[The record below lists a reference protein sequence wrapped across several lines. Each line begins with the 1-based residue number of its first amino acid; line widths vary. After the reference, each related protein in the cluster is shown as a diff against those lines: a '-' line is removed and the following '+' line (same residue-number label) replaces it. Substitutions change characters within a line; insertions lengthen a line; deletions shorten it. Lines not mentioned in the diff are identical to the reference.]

1 MPSPGDPYTAP
12 VSKVDYELVRAF
24 VVGAVP
30 HPVVVSGK
38 VLSRIPGD
46 SVSADRPAQ
55 AGAME
60 QEHGTGNL
68 LMFEGRARL
77 GSPFIQFARGR
88 QHAMPGREPRLALAI
103 GAYARASRSG
113 GSRGQRHPLGSVSQA
128 STYETPRR
136 RKGDQGR

>member
-55 AGAME
+55 AGA
-60 QEHGTGNL
+60 
-68 LMFEGRARL
+68 
-77 GSPFIQFARGR
+77 
-88 QHAMPGREPRLALAI
+88 REPAHV
-103 GAYARASRSG
+103 
-113 GSRGQRHPLGSVSQA
+113 RGQGPAGLAVHPVRPWPSACDAWQGAEAGLGHRRVR
-128 STYETPRR
+128 PRIP
-136 RKGDQGR
+136 